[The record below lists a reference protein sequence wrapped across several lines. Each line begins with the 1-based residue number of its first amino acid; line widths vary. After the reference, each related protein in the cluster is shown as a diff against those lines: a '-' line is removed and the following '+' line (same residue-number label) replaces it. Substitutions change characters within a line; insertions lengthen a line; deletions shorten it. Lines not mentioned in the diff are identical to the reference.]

1 MLDFL
6 ADLQPEL
13 CMWVLNLVCAHYGMW
28 NKVSEI
34 GSVVFTQYQ
43 YFNIK
48 VSFILH
54 EDTKKI
60 YTAFK

>member
-1 MLDFL
+1 
-6 ADLQPEL
+6 
-13 CMWVLNLVCAHYGMW
+13 
-28 NKVSEI
+28 
-34 GSVVFTQYQ
+34 VVFTQYQ

-60 YTAFK
+60 YTAFKWWL